1 MQKTHLKLI
10 IWALLLALT
19 LAGAWVVVSG
29 SANLLAS
36 FERGAE
42 PASALN
48 IVPNVPPDLHVA
60 LSWAADDADSGRQ
73 IDPLTRSQI
82 ESVYIRAWLQIN
94 LSYQKGE
101 PHGLTT
107 YFTGPSLAE
116 VSAAVRRTHSDGFS
130 IEQADTAHH
139 LQLHLSSAEGSIVA
153 FTDHDAT
160 VVHVIRDAKGTII
173 SVEETRADY
182 DVVMLLENGLW
193 HVRHWVR
200 RAATEAD
207 NRPIA
212 PACPGCARVDGTGL
226 RVDGTP
232 FAVAGINY
240 YPQATPW
247 DTFWPQ
253 YDPAVIDRDL
263 SRIKGLGL
271 NTIRIFVP
279 YEQFGGPHVD
289 PIMRD
294 RLSDL
299 LDRAEAQNLK
309 LIVTLFDFRGDY
321 SLLHWADA
329 DRQLE
334 TLLTYFA
341 GHPAILAWDLKNE
354 PDLDDARVGG
364 QIVDAWLRHIA
375 LLARSY
381 DPNHVL
387 TIGWS
392 NPTAAVRLVGQVDM
406 VQFHYYAPV
415 AELATGYVALRQA
428 APDKPLLLGE
438 FGLPTW
444 NTVFPNGHTEAE
456 QATYYAAL
464 LSRLQHLDPS
474 TGHLAWTLYDFARVP
489 ATVAGRWPWQT
500 GPQAYLGII
509 RTDGSEKPAAAL
521 LAPGANLTIAPLPI
535 WARLLKP
542 FWLLMLG
549 ATLVEIVGLA
559 WAFDREIRKRRGA
572 AAPMHPHP

>member
-1 MQKTHLKLI
+1 MRKTHLKLI
-10 IWALLLALT
+10 IWALLFALT
-19 LAGAWVVVSG
+19 LAGAWAVVSG
-29 SANLLAS
+29 AANLLAS

-107 YFTGPSLAE
+107 YFTGPALAE
-116 VSAAVRRTHSDGFS
+116 VSAAVRRAHSDGLS

-139 LQLHLSSAEGSIVA
+139 LQLHLSSAEGSIIA

-160 VVHVIRDAKGTII
+160 VVHVIRDNAGAII

-182 DVVMLLENGLW
+182 DVVMLLEDGLW

-200 RAATEAD
+200 RAATGAD
-207 NRPIA
+207 NTPPA
-212 PACPGCARVDGTGL
+212 PACPGCAVIDRTGL
-226 RVDGTP
+226 RVDGAP
-232 FAVAGINY
+232 FRVAGINY

-279 YEQFGGPHVD
+279 YEQFGGPRVES
-289 PIMRD
+289 IMRD
-294 RLSDL
+294 RLGDL

-309 LIVTLFDFRGDY
+309 LIVTLFDFHADY

-329 DRQLE
+329 DRQLA
-334 TLLTYFA
+334 TLLTRFA

-354 PDLDDARVGG
+354 PDLDDRRVGT
-364 QIVDAWLRHIA
+364 QIVDAWLTHIA
-375 LLARSY
+375 GLAHSY
-381 DPNHVL
+381 DPNHLL

-392 NPTAAVRLVGQVDM
+392 SPAAAQRLVQQVDL
-406 VQFHYYAPV
+406 VQFHYYAT
-415 AELATGYVALRQA
+415 AESFTAAYVALRQA
-428 APDKPLLLGE
+428 APNKLLLLGE

-444 NTVFPNGHTEAE
+444 NSVFPNGHTEAE
-456 QATYYAAL
+456 QAAYYAEL
-464 LSRLQHLDPS
+464 LYRLRSLDPS
-474 TGHLAWTLYDFARVP
+474 TGHLAWTLYDFASVP

-500 GPQAYLGII
+500 GPQRHLGII
-509 RTDGSEKPAAAL
+509 RIDGSEKPAAAL
-521 LAPGANLTIAPLPI
+521 LAPEANLSILPVPG
-535 WARLLKP
+535 WARWLKP
-542 FWLLMLG
+542 FWLLAAGG
-549 ATLVEIVGLA
+549 ALTGTVLVAHWL
-559 WAFDREIRKRRGA
+559 WRRRR
-572 AAPMHPHP
+572 